1 MTDVKA
7 EKLINI
13 YRKMSTRLSELEQEQ
28 DTIKAQR
35 KMVADH
41 MLELLKETGAESMR
55 TAAGPIYR
63 TVRPRYTTTDWDSMY
78 KFIVEHDAFHL
89 MQQRVHDTNMK
100 KFLEENP
107 EVLPPGLHCLSADTV
122 GVRKSR

>member
-1 MTDVKA
+1 MTDIKA

-13 YRKMSTRLSELEQEQ
+13 YRKMSARLSELEQEQ

-35 KMVADH
+35 KIVADH

-55 TAAGPIYR
+55 TAAGTIYR

-78 KFIVEHDAFHL
+78 KFIVENDAFHL

-107 EVLPPGLHCLSADTV
+107 EVLPPGLNCLSAYTIS
-122 GVRKSR
+122 VRKSR